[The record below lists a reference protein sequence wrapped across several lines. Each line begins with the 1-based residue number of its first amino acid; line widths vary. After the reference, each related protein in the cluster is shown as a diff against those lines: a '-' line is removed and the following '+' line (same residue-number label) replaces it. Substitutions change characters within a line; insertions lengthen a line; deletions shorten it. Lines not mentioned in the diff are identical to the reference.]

1 MANTKLRGI
10 RMDDELWRSIGSVAK
25 ELDRDASWCTRK
37 AIEEYIERHKAAKKA
52 ARLAASK

>member
-1 MANTKLRGI
+1 
-10 RMDDELWRSIGSVAK
+10 
-25 ELDRDASWCTRK
+25 LDRDASWCTRK